1 MKTRFSI
8 LFFICLGAGIFF
20 IFSHTTAFES
30 SEEQVVTPKDCVFNT
45 VFGVV
50 PLDSNFRH
58 APTDAVLGSVEE
70 GLRWL
75 AKAQHPDGGWGA
87 GFHNRQKNMDPHA
100 VPADP
105 ATTATVAMA
114 LLRSGT
120 GINKGPYQISLTKA
134 TEYLLAT
141 VEKAA
146 KDGRNFSDVE
156 DTQIQR
162 KLGNN
167 IDLVMTTQY
176 LTNLLD
182 DMNDNSQMY
191 KRVYEAM
198 NKSVVMV
205 QAMQDDQGRTEGAGW
220 AGVLQSAF
228 ATNALE
234 SAESKGAIVNKAKL
248 KQSKNYQKSNYDP
261 VAARAETKDGAGV
274 MLYAVSGSARAS
286 AKEARKANDMLDKAK
301 KDGLVKKEDDVSY
314 ENLIKAGVEEKEALA
329 LDTAYKVYESSKQ
342 VAQNKDVITG
352 YGNNGGEEFLSFLQ
366 TGESLIVAKDAS
378 WKNWYDSISAN
389 LLNIQNKDGSWNGHH
404 CITSPVFCTATCLL
418 ILSVNNDIEE
428 LVAQGE

>member
-1 MKTRFSI
+1 MKSRFSI
-8 LFFICLGAGIFF
+8 LLFFCLGAGIFF
-20 IFSHTTAFES
+20 FFSYTSAFEKTN
-30 SEEQVVTPKDCVFNT
+30 EKVVTPKECVFNT

-58 APTDAVLGSVEE
+58 APTDAVLSSVEE
-70 GLRWL
+70 GLLWL
-75 AKAQHPDGGWGA
+75 EKAQHPDGGWGA
-87 GFHNRQKNMDPHA
+87 GFHNSQQNMDPHA

-114 LLRSGT
+114 LLRAGS
-120 GINKGPYQISLTKA
+120 GINRGTYQTSLAKA
-134 TEYLLAT
+134 TEYLLVT
-141 VEKAA
+141 VEEA
-146 KDGRNFSDVE
+146 KDDGRNFSAVE
-156 DTQIQR
+156 NTQIQQ

-182 DMNDNSQMY
+182 DMDVNSELY
-191 KRVYEAM
+191 KRVYDAM

-234 SAESKGAIVNKAKL
+234 SAESKGAFVNKAKL

-261 VAARAETKDGAGV
+261 VAARVETKDGAGV

-286 AKEARKANDMLDKAK
+286 AKEARKANDVLDKAK
-301 KDGLVKKEDDVSY
+301 KDGIVSMEDKVSY
-314 ENLIKAGVEEKEALA
+314 ENLVKAGVEKKEALA

-342 VAQNKDVITG
+342 VAQNKEVITG

-378 WKNWYDSISAN
+378 WKEWYNSVSAN